1 MIRILLTM
9 LVVLFWFPLAAVGAE
24 KVQETK
30 GSVQTQKQK
39 IGEVQEEIK
48 KSQAKLKVM
57 RKKERLILEQLDQME
72 LELQEIYEN
81 LDSRKRERVSL
92 RKEISE
98 KRKKL
103 KQLNQELEK
112 LRSLLA
118 ERLAALYKFGSQA
131 YLNLLASAR
140 DVSGFQHHWVYL
152 RAIAEQDSE
161 LIHQFLQRKAE
172 EEKLTKALTSREEQ
186 LGRVVKEIG
195 QQRSEMEKVK
205 REQVALLQSIHSQEA
220 TYQRYVAELAEV
232 TRELK
237 SKIEELQRKGE
248 SRETRFQHQQLKGGF
263 ANNKGT
269 LPYPVQG
276 KVVSRFGPKQHKIFG
291 TKIRN
296 NGIEIATEPLAAVV
310 AVYPGQVLYAERVK
324 GYGKVIIIDHG
335 DKYYTLTG
343 HLAEISKGA
352 GGMVESGEVIG
363 YAGYSP
369 AERQGGRVYFEV
381 RHLGKA
387 LNPESWLLPALAG
400 ASGK

>member
-1 MIRILLTM
+1 MIRILSTM
-9 LVVLFWFPLAAVGAE
+9 LVVLLWLPLVEVGAE
-24 KVQETK
+24 KVDETK
-30 GSVQTQKQK
+30 GRVQTHKKK

-48 KSQAKLKVM
+48 RSQAQLKVM
-57 RKKERLILEQLDQME
+57 RKKERLILDQLDQME

-81 LDSRKRERVSL
+81 LDSRKRERASL

-152 RAIAEQDSE
+152 RAIAEQDGE
-161 LIHQFLQRKAE
+161 LIHQFLQRQEE

-186 LGRVVKEIG
+186 LGRLVEEIG

-205 REQVALLQSIHSQEA
+205 REQVALLQSIHNQEA
-220 TYQRYVAELAEV
+220 TYQRYVAELAGV
-232 TRELK
+232 SRELK
-237 SKIEELQRKGE
+237 SKIDELQRKGGSKE
-248 SRETRFQHQQLKGGF
+248 IGVQQLKGGF
-263 ANNKGT
+263 ASNRGT
-269 LPYPVQG
+269 LPYPVRG

-296 NGIEIATEPLAAVV
+296 NGIEIATEPLSAVV

-343 HLAEISKGA
+343 HLAEISKGT

-381 RHLGKA
+381 RYLGKA
-387 LNPESWLLPALAG
+387 LNPESWLLPALAR